1 MMAKRLSVIILIVI
15 LILPCVFA
23 AKSAYI
29 EIDGYVNEK
38 AWHSAKT
45 QVLVPSS
52 GVSNSDVDFATAQ
65 VLFDEDNHLAYLG
78 FKVRLTTNMED
89 LAERGYG
96 IRLSIN
102 GGDFIE
108 FTALSADEYDIDA
121 YSYTVGLSSQD
132 GVRFNAEVLLGVK
145 YGLETLDS
153 IRVRF
158 IDGFGIPSNAYEV
171 DLPQLLS
178 EQNTT
183 SSFEEYTTNSIT
195 TTAKPTT
202 TKPTTTQHK
211 TTVCSTTKKQTTV
224 KSVSI
229 AEQKSTKP
237 TDTTKDTKTTV
248 KAVTV
253 YITIPVS
260 QISSV
265 QNDTEMSTSAAQETS
280 ESNEEKISKPQKISA
295 YFGVAALLVATFGV
309 IVVVN
314 MNAEKKA
321 QEQEKNKK

>member
-15 LILPCVFA
+15 LIFPCAFA
-23 AKSAYI
+23 AKSSYI
-29 EIDGYVNEK
+29 DIDGYVNEK

-45 QVLVPSS
+45 QVLLPST

-65 VLFDEDNHLAYLG
+65 VLFDEDNHLVYLG
-78 FKVRLTTNMED
+78 FKVRLTTDTED

-121 YSYTVGLSSQD
+121 YNYTVGFSSD
-132 GVRFNAEVLLGVK
+132 GGVRFNAEVLLGVK
-145 YGLETLDS
+145 YGLETLES

-171 DLPQLLS
+171 DLPQLLN
-178 EQNTT
+178 EQTT
-183 SSFEEYTTNSIT
+183 TALAVDDTTNSIT
-195 TTAKPTT
+195 TTAKTTT
-202 TKPTTTQHK
+202 TKPTATERK
-211 TTVCSTTKKQTTV
+211 TTACSTAKKQTTAKAV
-224 KSVSI
+224 TAAKPD
-229 AEQKSTKP
+229 KTKP
-237 TDTTKDTKTTV
+237 TATKKATKTTV

-260 QISSV
+260 EISSV
-265 QNDTEMSTSAAQETS
+265 QNETEMSTSAAQETS